1 MRPNERTK
9 KMADPRIT
17 RDILRGALN
26 KHGDNDDVESFGRV
40 LDAMN
45 GLEDEI
51 ARYVPGRRAAVRL
64 ESASAATAVGGG
76 LG

>member
-1 MRPNERTK
+1 MTERLEHD
-9 KMADPRIT
+9 MADPTIT

-26 KHGDNDDVESFGRV
+26 KHADNDDTESFERV

-51 ARYVPGRRAAVRL
+51 ARYLAARRGEAA
-64 ESASAATAVGGG
+64 
-76 LG
+76 